1 MSSEDQGI
9 DLTIEQILAAILKTV
24 GKVVVTKE
32 TFLSDYTNANIKFQE
47 LSENT
52 VAIELTFLEETNDNG
67 TTSEVNA

>member
-24 GKVVVTKE
+24 GRVVITKE
-32 TFLSDYTNANIKFQE
+32 TFLADYTNANIRFQE

-52 VAIELTFLEETNDNG
+52 VAIELTTLEETDDSG
-67 TTSEVNA
+67 TTSTVDA